1 MQVLLLIEL
10 KSAIQFEEML
20 ASKLG
25 IEQVADQL
33 TGNRVL
39 MRVDFNVPLKDGKVA
54 DATRVAATIPTIKF
68 ALDHGARAVILLSH
82 CGRPDGRVQPKYSLK
97 PVVPVLE
104 SLLKEHHVNSN
115 VSFVE
120 DCVGPQAEQA
130 AANAKDGEILLM
142 ENLRFH
148 IEEEGKGEDENGN
161 KVKADAKQ
169 VEQFRAGLTKLGDI
183 FINDAFGTA
192 HRAHASMV
200 GVNLPVRAAGLLM
213 KKELD
218 YFSKALEHPKKPFL
232 AILGGAKVKDKIQL
246 IKNLLSKVDLMI
258 IGGGMAFT
266 FKKVLTNM
274 KIGNSLFDEDGAKIV
289 EEIMNEAKAKN
300 VEVLLPVDFVCG
312 DKFAADAKTQTCD
325 DKTGVPDGCMGLDVG
340 PKTVELAREMIL
352 KAKTIVWNGPPGVF
366 EMPAFAKASMAFA
379 TAVSEATAAGSIS
392 IVGGG
397 DTASLVEKS
406 GMASKM
412 SHVSTGGGASLEL
425 LEGKELPGVV
435 ALSSN

>member
-1 MQVLLLIEL
+1 
-10 KSAIQFEEML
+10 ML

-33 TGNRVL
+33 KGKRVL

-54 DATRVAATIPTIKF
+54 DATRVSATIPTIKF
-68 ALDHGARAVILLSH
+68 ALDHGASAVILLSH

-97 PVVPVLE
+97 PVVAALE
-104 SLLKEHHVNSN
+104 EQLKKNQINKTVT
-115 VSFVE
+115 FVE

-130 AANAKDGEILLM
+130 AANAKDGAILLM

-148 IEEEGKGEDENGN
+148 VEEEGKGEDANGN
-161 KVKADAKQ
+161 KIKADPAQ
-169 VEQFRAGLTKLGDI
+169 VQAFRDGLTKLGDV

-200 GVNLPVRAAGLLM
+200 GVNLPVKAAGLLM

-218 YFSKALEHPKKPFL
+218 YFSKALEQPTKPFL

-246 IKNLLSKVDLMI
+246 IKNLLAKVDLMI

-266 FKKVLTNM
+266 FKKQLENM
-274 KIGNSLFDEDGAKIV
+274 KIGSSLYDEDGAKIV
-289 EEIMNEAKAKN
+289 DEIMKEAKAKN

-312 DKFAADAKTQTCD
+312 DKFAADAQTSICD
-325 DKTGVPDGCMGLDVG
+325 DKAGVPDGWMGLDVG
-340 PKTVELAREMIL
+340 PKTVELAKAMIK

-366 EMPAFAKASMAFA
+366 EMPAFAKGSLAFA
-379 TAVSEATAAGSIS
+379 EAVAEATAAGSIS

-406 GMASKM
+406 GMAAKM

-425 LEGKELPGVV
+425 LEGKELPGVA
-435 ALSSN
+435 ALSSK

>member
-1 MQVLLLIEL
+1 
-10 KSAIQFEEML
+10 ML

-33 TGNRVL
+33 KGKRVL
-39 MRVDFNVPLKDGKVA
+39 MRVDFNVPLKEGKVA
-54 DATRVAATIPTIKF
+54 DATRVAATIPTIKY
-68 ALDHGARAVILLSH
+68 ALEHGAKSVILLSH

-97 PVVPVLE
+97 PVVSVLE
-104 SLLKEHHVNSN
+104 EHLRKHNLNNKVT
-115 VSFVE
+115 FVE
-120 DCVGPQAEQA
+120 DCVGSQAEQA
-130 AANAKDGEILLM
+130 AANAKDGEVVLM

-148 IEEEGKGEDENGN
+148 VEEEGKGEDENGN
-161 KVKADAKQ
+161 KIKADAKQ

-218 YFSKALEHPKKPFL
+218 YFSKALEQPQKPFL

-246 IKNLLSKVDLMI
+246 IKNLLSKVNLMI

-266 FKKVLTNM
+266 FKKVLSNM

-289 EEIMNEAKAKN
+289 EEIMQEAKAKN

-312 DKFAADAKTQTCD
+312 DKFAADAKTQICD
-325 DKTGVPDGCMGLDVG
+325 DQSGVPDGHMGLDVG
-340 PKTVELAREMIL
+340 PKTVELA
-352 KAKTIVWNGPPGVF
+352 K
-366 EMPAFAKASMAFA
+366 
-379 TAVSEATAAGSIS
+379 AVSAI
-392 IVGGG
+392 
-397 DTASLVEKS
+397 L
-406 GMASKM
+406 
-412 SHVSTGGGASLEL
+412 
-425 LEGKELPGVV
+425 
-435 ALSSN
+435 